1 MTVLPHECVAAKIYS
16 LLQGLYFE
24 TRWAKEGRMSNNLK
38 VEVAETGLVTICTHD
53 SDSDSD
59 F

>member
-1 MTVLPHECVAAKIYS
+1 MNVLLQRS

-38 VEVAETGLVTICTHD
+38 VEVAETGLVTICTPD
-53 SDSDSD
+53 TDSDSD